1 MSKKLAFG
9 WVLHQHQPIGNFPWV
24 FAQVYDVCYAPLLD
38 AFERHPQVRV
48 TMHYSGPLLD
58 WLVAEHPDYIQRLA
72 ALAQRGQ
79 IEIMTGGYYEPILP
93 ILPEYDAHHQITKMN
108 GAIQEHFGVGHG
120 GLWLAERVW
129 EPNLPSILKRASVPY
144 TVLDDT
150 HFLMAG
156 LTPDELYGYYMT
168 EDQGQ
173 PVAVFPNP
181 QVMRAIIPWRSVDEV
196 TQQFREL
203 HAAANGQ
210 QRIVVLAD
218 DGEKFGSWPGTYE
231 PLWTGGYVEAFLT
244 MLEQNS
250 DWLETVQLGEYQ
262 RREAPLGRVYLPT
275 ASYAEMMEWALPTE
289 RSAQLENLRH
299 ALEHRNETQ
308 TLSFLRGGSWR
319 NFAAKYPEANTF
331 HKKMLRVHGKV
342 RAAAPLLGP
351 GAQAAWDQLW
361 QGQCNCGYWHG
372 VFGGL
377 YLADIR
383 SAIFQHLIR
392 AEALVDAALPS
403 GELAVEMTDFDCDGR
418 DEILIEGAAMDVY
431 LAPHDGGSIF
441 EWDYKAVPFNVVDT
455 LARREEPYH
464 RKLTRGHVEIQG
476 QPHQQAEG
484 EGGAQ
489 VESDETISI
498 HDLVRAKEAG
508 LEQLLH
514 YDRGRRATLREHF
527 LPRETTLHAFAASED
542 HDQGDFAF
550 APYEAQ
556 IEDMGGEK
564 VVVNLWRDGQVRD
577 AEGDIPVRLRK
588 ILTINANTAAVQV
601 HYTLQN
607 LGTRRVTSLFG
618 VESNWGLLGGGGNP
632 MAWYTINGDQPTD
645 HHALNA
651 TGAQDDVREVTLT
664 NAGVGVAVRL
674 TAATP
679 AHLWRFPVETV
690 SNSEGGFERV
700 YQCSCTL
707 LHWPVDIAPGDCW
720 QVELHLEVDRG

>member
-24 FAQVYDVCYAPLLD
+24 FAQVYDVCYAPLLA
-38 AFERHPQVRV
+38 AFERHPLVRV

-58 WLVAEHPDYIQRLA
+58 WLLVEHPDYIQRLA
-72 ALAQRGQ
+72 VLAQRGQ

-93 ILPEYDAHHQITKMN
+93 ILPEYDAHNQITKMN
-108 GAIQEHFGVGHG
+108 AAIQEHFGVEHG

-129 EPNLPSILKRASVPY
+129 EPNLPGILKRASVPY

-156 LTPDELYGYYMT
+156 LTPNDLYGYYMT
-168 EDQGQ
+168 EDQGY
-173 PVAVFPNP
+173 PLAVFPNP
-181 QVMRAIIPWRSVDEV
+181 QVMRSIIPWRGVDEI
-196 TQQFREL
+196 TERFRAL
-203 HAAANGQ
+203 HAEAQGQ
-210 QRIVVLAD
+210 PRIVVMAD

-244 MLEQNS
+244 MLEENS
-250 DWLETVQLGEYQ
+250 DWLETVQLGEYL
-262 RREAPLGRVYLPT
+262 RREESRGRVYLPT

-289 RSAQLENLRH
+289 RSAQLEHLRH
-299 ALEHRNETQ
+299 TLEHRNETQ
-308 TLSFLRGGSWR
+308 ALSFIRGGSWR

-342 RAAAPLLGP
+342 RAAAPLLGQC
-351 GAQAAWDQLW
+351 AQAAWDQLW

-392 AEALVDAALPS
+392 AEALADAALPT

-431 LAPHDGGSIF
+431 IAPHDGGSIF
-441 EWDYKAVPFNVVDT
+441 EWDYKAIPFNVADT

-464 RKLTRGHVEIQG
+464 RKLTRGYVEIQG
-476 QPHQQAEG
+476 QPHQEAVYAGGPDQEG
-484 EGGAQ
+484 
-489 VESDETISI
+489 DEKVSI
-498 HDLVRAKEAG
+498 HDIVRAKEAG
-508 LEQLLH
+508 LEKLLH

-527 LPRETTLHAFAASED
+527 LPLDTTLPAFVTGEF
-542 HDQGDFAF
+542 HDQGDFAY
-550 APYEAQ
+550 APFDAHVEGT
-556 IEDMGGEK
+556 GGAS
-564 VVVNLWRDGQVRD
+564 VVVNLWRDGHVRD
-577 AEGDIPVRLRK
+577 AEGTIPVRLRK
-588 ILTINANTAAVQV
+588 VITIAADTAEAQV
-601 HYTLQN
+601 SYTLHN
-607 LGTRRVTSLFG
+607 LGTRPMTTLFG
-618 VESNWGLLGGGGNP
+618 VESNWGMLGGGDNP
-632 MAWYTINGDQPTD
+632 QAWYTIDGDKPAD
-645 HHALNA
+645 NSALNA
-651 TGAQDDVREVTLT
+651 AGEHADVSAVTLT
-664 NAGVGVAVRL
+664 NAGVGVTVRL
-674 TAATP
+674 TPGIP
-679 AHLWRFPVETV
+679 ARLWRFPVETV

-707 LHWPVDIAPGDCW
+707 LHWPVAIAPGERW
-720 QVELHLEVDRG
+720 SVELQVAIGAE